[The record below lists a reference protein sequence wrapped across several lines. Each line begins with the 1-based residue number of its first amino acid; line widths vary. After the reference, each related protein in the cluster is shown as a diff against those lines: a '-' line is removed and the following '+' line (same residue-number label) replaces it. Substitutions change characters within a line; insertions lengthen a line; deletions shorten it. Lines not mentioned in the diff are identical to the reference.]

1 MMITPWSVAK
11 DVQSKKRRET
21 NNDLEASW
29 AVPLYLHAEM
39 KATNTRSY
47 NGRINLFSA
56 RTKRA
61 CRHMATTTV
70 TSTHISTAPGRQT
83 ARPLEQEGGSNKDG
97 TRTIRDQQYV

>member
-1 MMITPWSVAK
+1 M
-11 DVQSKKRRET
+11 KRHET
-21 NNDLEASW
+21 NYDPGVSW
-29 AVPLYLHAEM
+29 PVPPYLHADLLTM
-39 KATNTRSY
+39 NARSY
-47 NGRINLFSA
+47 DGRINLLSA

-61 CRHMATTTV
+61 CRHMAATTV